1 MATSLRKW
9 IISITLLLFLVTESG
24 CVGIIVG
31 AIVIKKKR
39 DRARAAA
46 EVAEEEKNPSSIIP
60 SIDVIG
66 LPPKKD
72 EEVVEVPAPKPVPAN
87 AETVPAK
94 EEKPGIAPVTNAQEQ
109 PVSILTKPAAEE
121 TPLSALRYLGIAFG
135 FIFVS
140 VLAAR
145 VIQIIRSRS

>member
-24 CVGIIVG
+24 CVGIVVG
-31 AIVIKKKR
+31 AIIIKKKR

-66 LPPKKD
+66 LSPKKD

-94 EEKPGIAPVTNAQEQ
+94 EEKPEIVPASITEQ
-109 PVSILTKPAAEE
+109 PVSILTQPAAEE
-121 TPLSALRYLGIAFG
+121 TPLSALRYLCIAFG

-145 VIQIIRSRS
+145 TIQIIRRS